1 MRARA
6 KVKIAGRF
14 DGAGS
19 ATVRI
24 TLNPDLIAVRPYRRQ
39 RWYELSLERVAR
51 GIIYDVVKAEVA
63 QRRKEKKKARAHRQ
77 RP

>member
-24 TLNPDLIAVRPYRRQ
+24 TLSPDLIAVRPYRRQ
-39 RWYELSLERVAR
+39 RWYELPLEYVAR
-51 GIIYDVVKAEVA
+51 GIIYDVVKAELA
-63 QRRKEKKKARAHRQ
+63 QRRRDKKKK
-77 RP
+77 